1 MDFSHAFL
9 LFYTAL
15 IFYNLGLIW
24 LCQIVIYPLFGKVG
38 SEEYVAYHQFYS
50 SHIPLPVIIPGFAS
64 FLLPFVLIFVH
75 PEAVPLWLALAN
87 SGCALVSLFVTLA
100 LAIPRHHRLEQNGKQ
115 ENVIRELIRYNWPR
129 TLAITGSAVFTL
141 MMVTLAFL
149 PV

>member
-24 LCQIVIYPLFGKVG
+24 FAQIVIYPLFDKVG
-38 SEEYVAYHQFYS
+38 SEEYTAYHRFYTS
-50 SHIPLPVIIPGFAS
+50 RIPLPVIIPGFAS
-64 FLLPFVLIFVH
+64 FLLPFVLVFVR
-75 PEAVPLWLALAN
+75 PESVSWWLVLAN
-87 SGCALVSLFVTLA
+87 GGCALVSLFVTVA
-100 LAIPRHHRLEQNGKQ
+100 LAIPRHDRLERHGKQ
-115 ENVIRELIRYNWPR
+115 EEVIRELIRYNWSR

-141 MMVTLAFL
+141 MMVTLAFS